1 MQETWVQ
8 FLGQEDPL
16 EKEMATP
23 GPRAGSGTPATTQC
37 ARSGRAHRG
46 LRAGST
52 RGRGHSQ
59 PRLGSAPGERP
70 AGTQA
75 RLQQLLW
82 TLGPATPLSS
92 ALPGTCVTPQL
103 TQPPGARPGRPG
115 TRDGR
120 VPWEVGSPRAQVGSL
135 ALGTTEKV
143 FHVIPGLA

>member
-1 MQETWVQ
+1 MDWISERERSCYGLNCVPSESHVWD
-8 FLGQEDPL
+8 FPD
-16 EKEMATP
+16 
-23 GPRAGSGTPATTQC
+23 GPVVKNLPCNT
-37 ARSGRAHRG
+37 
-46 LRAGST
+46 
-52 RGRGHSQ
+52 
-59 PRLGSAPGERP
+59 ENV
-70 AGTQA
+70 GTQA

-82 TLGPATPLSS
+82 TSGPATPLSS

-143 FHVIPGLA
+143 FHVIPGLT